1 MREAGATTPILH
13 LLIILLIQAVP
24 DRVAPHRQQL

>member
-13 LLIILLIQAVP
+13 LFPSSKRPTRIARHRHP
-24 DRVAPHRQQL
+24 D

>member
-13 LLIILLIQAVP
+13 RLLILSIP